1 VSRTSSRE
9 RADQAATEI
18 AATDSAAPRYPVR
31 VVADRVGM
39 PIATLRSWNQRYGVG
54 PWAHSPGRHRLYS
67 EIDIAVVQQMQKLIR
82 KGASPSSAAR
92 AAIDSVPPGRADA
105 DSLLAAAM
113 ALDSF
118 TAGQLLDRY
127 LRRLG
132 VIDTW
137 NQLIRPTF
145 AAIEAMEA
153 GGTGCID
160 VEHALSWAV
169 SRSLQQLPLV
179 APDASASIILT
190 CTAGETHTLAL
201 EALRGALGE
210 RGRAALMLGADVPL
224 TALSDAIERSEHPV
238 TVTLWSHTS
247 HTADSRTVKAVL
259 AAGADAMIAGPGW
272 KSTRLPRAALR
283 VDNLRD
289 AVEHFMCD

>member
-1 VSRTSSRE
+1 VSRASSSE
-9 RADQAATEI
+9 QADQAAAEF
-18 AATDSAAPRYPVR
+18 AATDSAVPRYPVR

-54 PWAHSPGRHRLYS
+54 PSTHSPGRHRLYS
-67 EIDIAVVQQMQKLIR
+67 EIDIAVVQQMQKLIHE
-82 KGASPSSAAR
+82 GASPSSAAR
-92 AAIDSVPPGRADA
+92 AAIDSVPPGRTDA

-118 TAGQLLDRY
+118 AANLLLDRY
-127 LRRLG
+127 LRHLG
-132 VIDTW
+132 VVDTW

-145 AAIEAMEA
+145 AAIEAIQA
-153 GGTGCID
+153 GGNGCID

-169 SRSLQQLPLV
+169 SRSLQRLPLL

-224 TALSDAIERSEHPV
+224 TAMSDAIERSEHPV
-238 TVTLWSHTS
+238 TVTLWSQAA
-247 HTADSRTVKAVL
+247 HTADPRTVKAVL
-259 AAGADAMIAGPGW
+259 AAGADAVIAGPGW
-272 KSTRLPRAALR
+272 RSTRLPRAVLR
-283 VDNLRD
+283 VDNLGD
-289 AVEHFMCD
+289 AVEHFVCL

>member
-1 VSRTSSRE
+1 VSRISSSE
-9 RADQAATEI
+9 QADHSAAEF
-18 AATDSAAPRYPVR
+18 AATDSAVPRYPVR

-39 PIATLRSWNQRYGVG
+39 PIATLRSWNRRYGVG
-54 PWAHSPGRHRLYS
+54 PSTHSPGRHRLYS
-67 EIDIAVVQQMQKLIR
+67 EVDIAVVQQMQKLIHE
-82 KGASPSSAAR
+82 GASPSSAAR

-118 TAGQLLDRY
+118 TASLLLDRY
-127 LRRLG
+127 LRHLG
-132 VIDTW
+132 VVDTW

-145 AAIEAMEA
+145 AAIEAIQA
-153 GGTGCID
+153 GGNGCID

-169 SRSLQQLPLV
+169 SRSLQRLPLL

-224 TALSDAIERSEHPV
+224 TALRDAIKRSEHPV
-238 TVTLWSHTS
+238 TVTLWSQAG
-247 HTADSRTVKAVL
+247 HTADPRAVKAVL
-259 AAGADAMIAGPGW
+259 AAGADAVIAGPGW
-272 KSTRLPRAALR
+272 RSTRLPRAVLR
-283 VDNLRD
+283 VDTLRD
-289 AVEHFMCD
+289 AVEHFVSV